1 MDCISYHSGY
11 FNFTVTHFIL
21 ISWRKLGEYIAGNY
35 SGFFNDSTRHAE
47 IMKRLNEL
55 EEKNQKNFL
64 TLLMALTIS
73 SMLPLGT
80 ELPKFS
86 LPNTVDGSEF
96 STTSLKEMPTLIM
109 FICNHCPYVIHYH
122 TLIQQLETD
131 FNNVFNLVAI
141 SSNDVSTHP
150 DDAPSKMTVLWK
162 DLGLSIPYLYDES
175 QQIARQ
181 FQAECTPEFY
191 VFDSN
196 NLLTYRGRR

>member
-1 MDCISYHSGY
+1 
-11 FNFTVTHFIL
+11 
-21 ISWRKLGEYIAGNY
+21 
-35 SGFFNDSTRHAE
+35 
-47 IMKRLNEL
+47 
-55 EEKNQKNFL
+55 
-64 TLLMALTIS
+64 MALTIS

-109 FICNHCPYVIHYH
+109 FICNHCPYVIHYN

-131 FNNVFNLVAI
+131 FNNIFNLVAI

-196 NLLTYRGRR
+196 NLLTYRGRADDSSPNSGAPSGIDLTIAMRNTIDGQKVDIEQHPSMGCNIKWKS

>member
-1 MDCISYHSGY
+1 
-11 FNFTVTHFIL
+11 
-21 ISWRKLGEYIAGNY
+21 
-35 SGFFNDSTRHAE
+35 
-47 IMKRLNEL
+47 
-55 EEKNQKNFL
+55 
-64 TLLMALTIS
+64 MALTFS

-131 FNNVFNLVAI
+131 FNNIFNLVAI
-141 SSNDVSTHP
+141 SSNDVSNHP
-150 DDAPSKMTVLWK
+150 DDAPSKMTVLWE
-162 DLGLSIPYLYDES
+162 DLGLSFPYLYDET

-191 VFDSN
+191 VFDTN
-196 NLLTYRGRR
+196 NVLTYRGRADDSSPNSGTPSGIDLIIAMRNTIDGQKVDIEQHPSMGCNIKWKS

>member
-1 MDCISYHSGY
+1 
-11 FNFTVTHFIL
+11 
-21 ISWRKLGEYIAGNY
+21 
-35 SGFFNDSTRHAE
+35 
-47 IMKRLNEL
+47 
-55 EEKNQKNFL
+55 
-64 TLLMALTIS
+64 MALTFS
-73 SMLPLGT
+73 SMLPLRT

-122 TLIQQLETD
+122 SLIQQLETD

-162 DLGLSIPYLYDES
+162 DLGLSFPYLFDET
-175 QQIARQ
+175 QLIARQ
-181 FQAECTPEFY
+181 FQAECTL
-191 VFDSN
+191 S
-196 NLLTYRGRR
+196 LIHI

>member
-1 MDCISYHSGY
+1 
-11 FNFTVTHFIL
+11 
-21 ISWRKLGEYIAGNY
+21 
-35 SGFFNDSTRHAE
+35 
-47 IMKRLNEL
+47 
-55 EEKNQKNFL
+55 
-64 TLLMALTIS
+64 MALTIS

-162 DLGLSIPYLYDES
+162 DLGLSFPYLYDET

-191 VFDSN
+191 VFDTN
-196 NLLTYRGRR
+196 NLLTYRGRADDSSPNSGAPSGIDLIIAMRNTINGQKVDIEQHPSMGCNIKWKS

>member
-1 MDCISYHSGY
+1 
-11 FNFTVTHFIL
+11 
-21 ISWRKLGEYIAGNY
+21 
-35 SGFFNDSTRHAE
+35 
-47 IMKRLNEL
+47 
-55 EEKNQKNFL
+55 
-64 TLLMALTIS
+64 MALTFS
-73 SMLPLGT
+73 SMLPLRT

-131 FNNVFNLVAI
+131 FNNIFNLVAI
-141 SSNDVSTHP
+141 SSNDVSNHP

-162 DLGLSIPYLYDES
+162 DLGLSFPYLYDES

-191 VFDSN
+191 VFDTN
-196 NLLTYRGRR
+196 NLLTYRGRADDSSPYSGAPSGIDLIIAMRNTINGQKVDIVQHPSMGCNIKWKS

>member
-1 MDCISYHSGY
+1 
-11 FNFTVTHFIL
+11 
-21 ISWRKLGEYIAGNY
+21 
-35 SGFFNDSTRHAE
+35 
-47 IMKRLNEL
+47 
-55 EEKNQKNFL
+55 
-64 TLLMALTIS
+64 MALTIS

-122 TLIQQLETD
+122 SLIQQLETD

-141 SSNDVSTHP
+141 SSNDVSKHP

-162 DLGLSIPYLYDES
+162 DLGFRSLIYSMKL
-175 QQIARQ
+175 
-181 FQAECTPEFY
+181 
-191 VFDSN
+191 N
-196 NLLTYRGRR
+196 KLLANFKRSVPQNFTFLILIIY

>member
-1 MDCISYHSGY
+1 
-11 FNFTVTHFIL
+11 
-21 ISWRKLGEYIAGNY
+21 
-35 SGFFNDSTRHAE
+35 
-47 IMKRLNEL
+47 
-55 EEKNQKNFL
+55 
-64 TLLMALTIS
+64 MALTIS

-131 FNNVFNLVAI
+131 FNNIFNLVAI

-162 DLGLSIPYLYDES
+162 DLGLSFPYLYDET

-191 VFDSN
+191 VFDTN
-196 NLLTYRGRR
+196 KLLTYRGRADDSSPNSGAPSGIDLTNAMRNTIDGQKVDIEQHPSMGCNIKWKS

>member
-1 MDCISYHSGY
+1 
-11 FNFTVTHFIL
+11 
-21 ISWRKLGEYIAGNY
+21 
-35 SGFFNDSTRHAE
+35 
-47 IMKRLNEL
+47 
-55 EEKNQKNFL
+55 
-64 TLLMALTIS
+64 MALTFS
-73 SMLPLGT
+73 SMLPLRT

-131 FNNVFNLVAI
+131 FNKIFNLVAI
-141 SSNDVSTHP
+141 SSNDVSNHP

-162 DLGLSIPYLYDES
+162 DLGLSFPYLYDET

-196 NLLTYRGRR
+196 NLLTYRGRADDYSPNSGTPSGIDLIIAMRNTINGQKVNIEQHPSMGCNIKWRS

>member
-1 MDCISYHSGY
+1 
-11 FNFTVTHFIL
+11 
-21 ISWRKLGEYIAGNY
+21 
-35 SGFFNDSTRHAE
+35 
-47 IMKRLNEL
+47 
-55 EEKNQKNFL
+55 
-64 TLLMALTIS
+64 MALTFS

-80 ELPKFS
+80 KLPKFS

-96 STTSLKEMPTLIM
+96 STTFLKEMPSLIM

-141 SSNDVSTHP
+141 SSNDISTHP
-150 DDAPSKMTVLWK
+150 DDAPSKMSMLWK
-162 DLGLSIPYLYDES
+162 DLGLSFPYLFDET

-191 VFDSN
+191 VFDIN
-196 NLLTYRGRR
+196 NLLTYRGRADESSPNSGVASGVDLTIAMRNTIDGQRVNNEQHPSMGCNIKWK

>member
-1 MDCISYHSGY
+1 
-11 FNFTVTHFIL
+11 
-21 ISWRKLGEYIAGNY
+21 
-35 SGFFNDSTRHAE
+35 
-47 IMKRLNEL
+47 
-55 EEKNQKNFL
+55 
-64 TLLMALTIS
+64 MALTIS

-131 FNNVFNLVAI
+131 FNNIFNLVAI

-162 DLGLSIPYLYDES
+162 DLGLSFPYLYDET

-191 VFDSN
+191 VFDTN
-196 NLLTYRGRR
+196 NLLTYRGRADDSSPNSGAPSGIDLIIAMRNTINGQKVDIEQHPSMGCNIKWKS